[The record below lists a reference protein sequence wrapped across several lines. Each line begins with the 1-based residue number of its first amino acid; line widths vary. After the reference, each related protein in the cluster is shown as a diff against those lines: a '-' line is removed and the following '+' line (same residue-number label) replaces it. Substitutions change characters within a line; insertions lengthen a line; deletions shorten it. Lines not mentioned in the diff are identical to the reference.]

1 MVKQTLMTLKQDQC
15 FWRPAAEC
23 LAGLVALGLITFVC
37 FHFHL
42 TAPTPT
48 LLYMSVIVLLS
59 LRGNFLS
66 SAVVS
71 FAAVVGL
78 DYFFVRPIFSFRVG
92 DPFDLAAIIAFLLT
106 SAVIT
111 QLVGR
116 VRNLMAEKLQRSE
129 TYLAEA
135 QQLSHTGSFGWKV
148 ATGEIVW
155 SAESFRIFQLDP
167 TRTPTLELIFER
179 IHPEDAG
186 FVKQAI
192 EAAAREAKNFH
203 LEHRL
208 LLPEGVVK
216 YLDVVAHAERD
227 DSGRLEFVGAVMDI
241 TGRKRAEESLHNA
254 QANLARI
261 ARLTTMG
268 ELTASIAHEVNQPLA
283 AVVTN
288 ANACLRWLD
297 REAPDLDE
305 ARDAIRRII
314 RDGHRGSEVIARI
327 RALLKKEATPK
338 EPLDINELVRETIAL
353 TRVYLQGASLQTDL
367 ARARTAVR
375 ADRVQLQQVLL
386 NLMVN
391 AMEAMKTVTDRPR
404 ILSIQTAEHEGNGVR
419 VAIQDSGTGLDP
431 MKREQLFEAFYTT
444 KPQGMGMGLAISRS
458 IIEGHGGRL
467 WAEPND
473 GPGATFAFTLP
484 KAAGGDE

>member
-1 MVKQTLMTLKQDQC
+1 MTFKQDQR
-15 FWRPAAEC
+15 FWRTAAEC
-23 LAGLVALGLITFVC
+23 LAGMIALGLITSLC
-37 FHFHL
+37 YHFHL
-42 TAPTPT
+42 LGSSTPF
-48 LLYMSVIVLLS
+48 LYLIVIVLLS
-59 LRGNFLS
+59 LRGSFIA

-71 FAAVVGL
+71 FAAVGCL
-78 DYFFVRPIFSFRVG
+78 DYFFVRPIFSFSVS
-92 DPFDLAAIIAFLLT
+92 DPFELVDIIAFLLT

-111 QLVGR
+111 QLVSR
-116 VRNLMAEKLQRSE
+116 VRNLMQEKLQRSE

-148 ATGEIVW
+148 ATGEIIW

-167 TRTPTLELIFER
+167 AKKPALELIFER
-179 IHPEDAG
+179 THPEDAPI
-186 FVKQAI
+186 VKQTI
-192 EAAAREAKNFH
+192 EAAALEAKDFH

-208 LLPEGVVK
+208 LMPDGAVK
-216 YLDVVAHAERD
+216 HLEVVAHAGTD
-227 DSGRLEFVGAVMDI
+227 DAGKLEFVGAVMDI
-241 TGRKRAEESLHNA
+241 TGRKQTEDSLHQA
-254 QANLARI
+254 QANLAHI

-297 REAPDLDE
+297 REPPDLGE

-314 RDGHRGSEVIARI
+314 RDGNRGSEVIARI
-327 RALLKKEATPK
+327 RALLKREPTPK
-338 EPLDINELVRETIAL
+338 ERLDINELVRETIGLA
-353 TRVYLQGASLQTDL
+353 RVYLQGAALQTDL
-367 ARARTAVR
+367 SRARPVAL
-375 ADRVQLQQVLL
+375 ADRVQIQQVVL

-404 ILSIQTAEHEGNGVR
+404 RLSIQTADQEGNGIL

-431 MKREQLFEAFYTT
+431 RQRERLFEAFYTT

-467 WAEPND
+467 WAEPNN
-473 GPGATFAFTLP
+473 GPGATFKFTLP
-484 KAAGGDE
+484 QAEGGAA

>member
-1 MVKQTLMTLKQDQC
+1 
-15 FWRPAAEC
+15 
-23 LAGLVALGLITFVC
+23 
-37 FHFHL
+37 
-42 TAPTPT
+42 
-48 LLYMSVIVLLS
+48 
-59 LRGNFLS
+59 
-66 SAVVS
+66 
-71 FAAVVGL
+71 
-78 DYFFVRPIFSFRVG
+78 
-92 DPFDLAAIIAFLLT
+92 
-106 SAVIT
+106 
-111 QLVGR
+111 
-116 VRNLMAEKLQRSE
+116 
-129 TYLAEA
+129 
-135 QQLSHTGSFGWKV
+135 
-148 ATGEIVW
+148 
-155 SAESFRIFQLDP
+155 
-167 TRTPTLELIFER
+167 
-179 IHPEDAG
+179 
-186 FVKQAI
+186 
-192 EAAAREAKNFH
+192 
-203 LEHRL
+203 
-208 LLPEGVVK
+208 
-216 YLDVVAHAERD
+216 
-227 DSGRLEFVGAVMDI
+227 VGAVMDI

>member
-1 MVKQTLMTLKQDQC
+1 
-15 FWRPAAEC
+15 
-23 LAGLVALGLITFVC
+23 
-37 FHFHL
+37 
-42 TAPTPT
+42 
-48 LLYMSVIVLLS
+48 
-59 LRGNFLS
+59 
-66 SAVVS
+66 
-71 FAAVVGL
+71 
-78 DYFFVRPIFSFRVG
+78 
-92 DPFDLAAIIAFLLT
+92 
-106 SAVIT
+106 
-111 QLVGR
+111 
-116 VRNLMAEKLQRSE
+116 
-129 TYLAEA
+129 
-135 QQLSHTGSFGWKV
+135 
-148 ATGEIVW
+148 
-155 SAESFRIFQLDP
+155 
-167 TRTPTLELIFER
+167 
-179 IHPEDAG
+179 
-186 FVKQAI
+186 
-192 EAAAREAKNFH
+192 
-203 LEHRL
+203 L

-227 DSGRLEFVGAVMDI
+227 DSGSLEFVGAVMDI

-297 REAPDLDE
+297 RETPDLDE

-367 ARARTAVR
+367 ARERTAVR

-484 KAAGGDE
+484 KATGGDE